1 MSRARWKG
9 IGEAFKVL
17 ASSCLSLQLA
27 KRWKDSDRD
36 DFLDDFGSEN
46 EDLRARKLK
55 SPPVQQVRKEEGLL
69 IGEEKRERKG
79 EGGRRK
85 ELFTVFQ
92 HGPGEEQAVNFFLV
106 LLQHTCL

>member
-1 MSRARWKG
+1 MWRG
-9 IGEAFKVL
+9 IGEIFKVL

-46 EDLRARKLK
+46 EGDLSSQKLK
-55 SPPVQQVRKEEGLL
+55 SPPAQQVRKDEGLL
-69 IGEEKRERKG
+69 SGEGKR

-85 ELFTVFQ
+85 GL
-92 HGPGEEQAVNFFLV
+92 
-106 LLQHTCL
+106 

>member
-1 MSRARWKG
+1 MEG
-9 IGEAFKVL
+9 FGEAFKVL

-46 EDLRARKLK
+46 EGGLRARKLK
-55 SPPVQQVRKEEGLL
+55 SPPAQQVRKDKDMLSWEG
-69 IGEEKRERKG
+69 KR

-85 ELFTVFQ
+85 GL
-92 HGPGEEQAVNFFLV
+92 
-106 LLQHTCL
+106 